1 MRTILKS
8 SLPHTFANV
17 TPLAST
23 QKCLQITKVRTLSA
37 TCPGRDRLGR
47 TLATYTRRHP
57 ELQASKFVIPQVPG
71 TIARSKRVK
80 GVLEVM
86 FPAKKYMWP
95 IFMFHPYAAGIAVAI
110 YVQHWNFNPGKNG
123 LILDSEHQL
132 GAALTGADRRIVQRQ
147 LDELVR
153 ASPLADSAADECHW
167 TSLRIAADPA
177 VEGAGAITLQVREGG
192 EVMSVGVARSNILNV
207 PAGSEFAAGVV
218 KARLR
223 VELKST
229 PAQKTARADVESDL
243 VLLQQ
248 LLATQP
254 RRLVSAT
261 GSHTVNRTQSLVAV
275 EEMPSRGHYFRPS
288 I

>member
-1 MRTILKS
+1 
-8 SLPHTFANV
+8 
-17 TPLAST
+17 
-23 QKCLQITKVRTLSA
+23 
-37 TCPGRDRLGR
+37 
-47 TLATYTRRHP
+47 
-57 ELQASKFVIPQVPG
+57 
-71 TIARSKRVK
+71 
-80 GVLEVM
+80 
-86 FPAKKYMWP
+86 
-95 IFMFHPYAAGIAVAI
+95 
-110 YVQHWNFNPGKNG
+110 VQHWNFNPGKNG

-192 EVMSVGVARSNILNV
+192 EVMSVGVTRSNILNV

-275 EEMPSRGHYFRPS
+275 KEMPSRGH
-288 I
+288 

>member
-1 MRTILKS
+1 
-8 SLPHTFANV
+8 
-17 TPLAST
+17 
-23 QKCLQITKVRTLSA
+23 
-37 TCPGRDRLGR
+37 
-47 TLATYTRRHP
+47 
-57 ELQASKFVIPQVPG
+57 
-71 TIARSKRVK
+71 
-80 GVLEVM
+80 
-86 FPAKKYMWP
+86 
-95 IFMFHPYAAGIAVAI
+95 
-110 YVQHWNFNPGKNG
+110 VQHWNFNPGKNG

-192 EVMSVGVARSNILNV
+192 EVMSVGVTRSNILNV

-229 PAQKTARADVESDL
+229 PAQKTARGRCRERSGAAAATASDAAEAIGERHRFPHREPNPVASGGKGNAQQRPL
-243 VLLQQ
+243 VPPFN
-248 LLATQP
+248 LALEGLEERPTEA
-254 RRLVSAT
+254 RH
-261 GSHTVNRTQSLVAV
+261 GRTPQH
-275 EEMPSRGHYFRPS
+275 RNQ
-288 I
+288 